1 MTIQAYLAII
11 EERQPLNEEEIAMKN
26 ILVSG
31 LINIET
37 TASVISF
44 PIEYQAIDYNFF
56 GVNSMPSGVG
66 LNLASALTT
75 LGDKVSLLSICGNDA
90 LGSVIKQE
98 LKNRNISSK
107 HILSILSQ
115 TPQSVVLYDK
125 NGKRQII
132 CDLKDAQETTYNIDI
147 FKTEAKNCD
156 CLCLCNINFSREML
170 PIAKELNKL
179 IVTDVHVISS
189 LDDEYN
195 RDFMQYADILFMSN
209 ENLGNAKSFVKE
221 TAKRFGNSIIVVGMG
236 SQGSLLYTKSDD
248 SFTELPIYKTRK
260 AVNTIGAGDALL
272 SAFTHFYT
280 NGCSPKDSL
289 KLASIFASYKIG
301 DKSASSGF
309 LTEQEL
315 LKLAENI

>member
-1 MTIQAYLAII
+1 
-11 EERQPLNEEEIAMKN
+11 MKN

-37 TASVISF
+37 TASVKSF
-44 PIEYQAIDYNFF
+44 PIEYQPIDYNFF
-56 GVNSMPSGVG
+56 GVSSMPSGVG

-75 LGDKVSLLSICGNDA
+75 LGDKVSLLSVCGNDT
-90 LGSVIKQE
+90 LGSVIRQE
-98 LKNRNISSK
+98 LNNRNIGSQN
-107 HILSILSQ
+107 ILPILSQ
-115 TPQSVVLYDK
+115 TPQSVVLYDT

-132 CDLKDAQETTYNIDI
+132 CDLKDTQDITYDIDI
-147 FKTEAKNCD
+147 FKSEAEKCD
-156 CLCLCNINFSREML
+156 CLCLCNINFSRAML
-170 PIAKELNKL
+170 SEAKNMGKL
-179 IVTDVHVISS
+179 VVTDVHVISS

-195 RDFMQYADILFMSN
+195 REFMQYADILFMSN
-209 ENLGNAKSFVKE
+209 ENITDIRSFVKE

-236 SQGSLLYTKSDD
+236 SQGSMLYTKSDD
-248 SFTELPIYKTRK
+248 SFTEIPIYKTRRP
-260 AVNTIGAGDALL
+260 VNTIGAGDALL
-272 SAFTHFYT
+272 SAFTHFYI

-315 LKLAENI
+315 LKLAEMYK

>member
-1 MTIQAYLAII
+1 
-11 EERQPLNEEEIAMKN
+11 MKN

-37 TASVISF
+37 TASVHSF
-44 PIEYQAIDYNFF
+44 PIEYQPIDYNFF
-56 GVNSMPSGVG
+56 GINSMPSGVG
-66 LNLASALTT
+66 LNLASAMTI
-75 LGDKVSLLSICGNDA
+75 LGDKVSLLSVCGNDTF
-90 LGSVIKQE
+90 GSVIKQE
-98 LKNRNISSK
+98 LENRSISSK
-107 HILSILSQ
+107 NIIPILSQ
-115 TPQSVVLYDK
+115 TPQSVVLYDT

-132 CDLKDAQETTYNIDI
+132 CDLKDAQESLYNIDI
-147 FKTEAKNCD
+147 FKAQAEKCD
-156 CLCLCNINFSREML
+156 CVCLCNINFSRAML
-170 PIAKELNKL
+170 PVAKELNKP

-209 ENLGNAKSFVKE
+209 ENISDVKLFVKE
-221 TAKRFGNSIIVVGMG
+221 AAKSFGNSIIVVGMG
-236 SQGSLLYTKSDD
+236 SQGSLLYTKADD

-260 AVNTIGAGDALL
+260 PVNTIGAGDALL
-272 SAFTHFYT
+272 SAFTHFYI

-301 DKSASSGF
+301 DKNASSGF

-315 LKLAENI
+315 LSLAEKF

>member
-1 MTIQAYLAII
+1 
-11 EERQPLNEEEIAMKN
+11 
-26 ILVSG
+26 
-31 LINIET
+31 
-37 TASVISF
+37 
-44 PIEYQAIDYNFF
+44 
-56 GVNSMPSGVG
+56 
-66 LNLASALTT
+66 
-75 LGDKVSLLSICGNDA
+75 
-90 LGSVIKQE
+90 
-98 LKNRNISSK
+98 
-107 HILSILSQ
+107 
-115 TPQSVVLYDK
+115 
-125 NGKRQII
+125 
-132 CDLKDAQETTYNIDI
+132 
-147 FKTEAKNCD
+147 
-156 CLCLCNINFSREML
+156 ML

-248 SFTELPIYKTRK
+248 TFTELPIYKTRK

>member
-1 MTIQAYLAII
+1 
-11 EERQPLNEEEIAMKN
+11 MKN

-37 TASVISF
+37 TASVHSF
-44 PIEYQAIDYNFF
+44 PIEYQPIDYNFF
-56 GVNSMPSGVG
+56 GINSMPSGVG
-66 LNLASALTT
+66 LNLASAMTT
-75 LGDKVSLLSICGNDA
+75 LGDKVSLLSVCGNDTF
-90 LGSVIKQE
+90 GSVVKQE
-98 LKNRNISSK
+98 LENRSINSKNI
-107 HILSILSQ
+107 IPILSQ
-115 TPQSVVLYDK
+115 TPQSVVLYDT

-132 CDLKDAQETTYNIDI
+132 CDLKDAQESLYNIDI
-147 FKTEAKNCD
+147 FKAEAEKCD
-156 CLCLCNINFSREML
+156 CVCLCNINFSRAML
-170 PIAKELNKL
+170 PVAKELNKP

-209 ENLGNAKSFVKE
+209 ENISDVKLFVKE
-221 TAKRFGNSIIVVGMG
+221 AAKRFGNSIIVVGMG
-236 SQGSLLYTKSDD
+236 SQGSLLYTKADD

-260 AVNTIGAGDALL
+260 PVNTIGAGDALL
-272 SAFTHFYT
+272 SAFTHFYI

-301 DKSASSGF
+301 DKNASLGF

-315 LKLAENI
+315 LSLAEKF

>member
-1 MTIQAYLAII
+1 
-11 EERQPLNEEEIAMKN
+11 MKN

-37 TASVISF
+37 TALIGPF
-44 PIEYQAIDYNFF
+44 PIEYQPIDYNFF

-66 LNLASALTT
+66 LNLASALTK
-75 LGDKVSLLSICGNDA
+75 LGDKVSLLSVCGDDT
-90 LGSVIKQE
+90 LGLVIKQE
-98 LKNRNISSK
+98 LAERNINHK
-107 HILSILSQ
+107 NILPILSQ

-125 NGKRQII
+125 SGKRQII
-132 CDLKDAQETTYNIDI
+132 CDLKDSQESSYNIDI
-147 FKTEAKNCD
+147 FKAEAEKCD
-156 CLCLCNINFSREML
+156 CLCLCNINFSRAML
-170 PIAKELNKL
+170 PIAKSFNKP

-209 ENLGNAKSFVKE
+209 ENLRDARLFVKE
-221 TAKRFGNSIIVVGMG
+221 TEKLYGNSIIVVGMG
-236 SQGSLLYTKSDD
+236 SQGSLLYTKADN

-260 AVNTIGAGDALL
+260 PVNTVGAGDALL
-272 SAFTHFYT
+272 SAFTHFYI
-280 NGCSPKDSL
+280 NGYSPKDSL

-315 LKLAENI
+315 LKLAETL

>member
-1 MTIQAYLAII
+1 
-11 EERQPLNEEEIAMKN
+11 MKN

-37 TASVISF
+37 TASVHSF
-44 PIEYQAIDYNFF
+44 PIEYQPIDYNFF
-56 GVNSMPSGVG
+56 GINSMPSGVG
-66 LNLASALTT
+66 LNLASAMTT
-75 LGDKVSLLSICGNDA
+75 LGDKVSLLSVCGNDTF
-90 LGSVIKQE
+90 GSVIKQE
-98 LKNRNISSK
+98 LENRSINSKNI
-107 HILSILSQ
+107 IPILSQ
-115 TPQSVVLYDK
+115 TPQSVVLYDT

-132 CDLKDAQETTYNIDI
+132 CDLKDAQESLYNIDI
-147 FKTEAKNCD
+147 FKAEAEKCD
-156 CLCLCNINFSREML
+156 CVCLCNINFSRAML
-170 PIAKELNKL
+170 PVAKELNKP

-209 ENLGNAKSFVKE
+209 ENIGDVKLFVKE
-221 TAKRFGNSIIVVGMG
+221 AAKRFGNSIIVVGMG
-236 SQGSLLYTKSDD
+236 SQGSLLYTKADD

-260 AVNTIGAGDALL
+260 PVNTIGAGDALL
-272 SAFTHFYT
+272 SAFTHFYI

-301 DKSASSGF
+301 DKNASLGF

-315 LKLAENI
+315 LSLAEKF

>member
-1 MTIQAYLAII
+1 
-11 EERQPLNEEEIAMKN
+11 MKN

-37 TASVISF
+37 TASVKSF
-44 PIEYQAIDYNFF
+44 PIEYQPIDYNFF
-56 GVNSMPSGVG
+56 GVSSMPSGVG

-75 LGDKVSLLSICGNDA
+75 LGDKVSLLSVCGNDT
-90 LGSVIKQE
+90 LGSVIRQE
-98 LKNRNISSK
+98 LNNRNIGSQN
-107 HILSILSQ
+107 ILPILSQ
-115 TPQSVVLYDK
+115 TPQSVVLYDT

-132 CDLKDAQETTYNIDI
+132 CDLKDTQDITYDIDI
-147 FKTEAKNCD
+147 FKSEAEKCD
-156 CLCLCNINFSREML
+156 CLCLCNINFSRAML
-170 PIAKELNKL
+170 SEAKNMGKL
-179 IVTDVHVISS
+179 VVTDVHVISS

-195 RDFMQYADILFMSN
+195 REFMQYADILFMSN
-209 ENLGNAKSFVKE
+209 ENITDIRSFVKE

-236 SQGSLLYTKSDD
+236 SQGSMLYTKSDD
-248 SFTELPIYKTRK
+248 SFTELPIYKTRRP
-260 AVNTIGAGDALL
+260 VNTIGAGDALL
-272 SAFTHFYT
+272 SAFTHFYI

-315 LKLAENI
+315 LKLAEMYK

>member
-1 MTIQAYLAII
+1 
-11 EERQPLNEEEIAMKN
+11 MKN

-37 TASVISF
+37 TALIGSF
-44 PIEYQAIDYNFF
+44 PIEYQPIDYNFF

-66 LNLASALTT
+66 LNLASALTK
-75 LGDKVSLLSICGNDA
+75 LGDKVSLLSVCGDDT
-90 LGSVIKQE
+90 LGLVIKQE
-98 LKNRNISSK
+98 LAERNINHK
-107 HILSILSQ
+107 NILPILSQ

-125 NGKRQII
+125 SGKRQII
-132 CDLKDAQETTYNIDI
+132 CDLKDSQESSYNIDI
-147 FKTEAKNCD
+147 FKAEAEKCD
-156 CLCLCNINFSREML
+156 CLCLCNINFSRAML
-170 PIAKELNKL
+170 PIAKSFNKP

-209 ENLGNAKSFVKE
+209 ENLRDARLFVKE
-221 TAKRFGNSIIVVGMG
+221 TEKLYGNSIIVVGMG
-236 SQGSLLYTKSDD
+236 SQGSLLYTKADN

-260 AVNTIGAGDALL
+260 PVNTVGAGDALL
-272 SAFTHFYT
+272 SAFTHFYI
-280 NGCSPKDSL
+280 NGYSPKDSL

-315 LKLAENI
+315 LKLAETL

>member
-1 MTIQAYLAII
+1 
-11 EERQPLNEEEIAMKN
+11 MKN

-37 TASVISF
+37 TALIGSF
-44 PIEYQAIDYNFF
+44 PIEYQPIDYNFF

-66 LNLASALTT
+66 LNLASALTK
-75 LGDKVSLLSICGNDA
+75 LGDKVSLLSVCGDDT
-90 LGSVIKQE
+90 LGLVIKQE
-98 LKNRNISSK
+98 LAERNINHK
-107 HILSILSQ
+107 NILPILSQ

-125 NGKRQII
+125 SGKRQII
-132 CDLKDAQETTYNIDI
+132 CDLKDSQESSYNIDI
-147 FKTEAKNCD
+147 FKAEAEKCD
-156 CLCLCNINFSREML
+156 CLCLCNINFSRAML
-170 PIAKELNKL
+170 PIAKSFNKP

-209 ENLGNAKSFVKE
+209 ENLRDAKLFVKE
-221 TAKRFGNSIIVVGMG
+221 TEKLYGNSIIVVGMG
-236 SQGSLLYTKSDD
+236 SQGSLLYTKADN

-260 AVNTIGAGDALL
+260 PVNTVGAGDALL
-272 SAFTHFYT
+272 SAFTHFYI
-280 NGCSPKDSL
+280 NGYSPKDSL

-315 LKLAENI
+315 LKLAETL

>member
-1 MTIQAYLAII
+1 
-11 EERQPLNEEEIAMKN
+11 MKN

-37 TASVISF
+37 TASVHSF
-44 PIEYQAIDYNFF
+44 PIEYQPIDYNFF
-56 GVNSMPSGVG
+56 GINSMPSGVG
-66 LNLASALTT
+66 LNLASAMTT
-75 LGDKVSLLSICGNDA
+75 LGDKVSLLSVCGNDTF
-90 LGSVIKQE
+90 GSVIKQE
-98 LKNRNISSK
+98 LENRSISSEN
-107 HILSILSQ
+107 IIPILSQ
-115 TPQSVVLYDK
+115 TPQSVVLYDT

-132 CDLKDAQETTYNIDI
+132 CDLKDAQESLYNIDI
-147 FKTEAKNCD
+147 FKAQAEKCD
-156 CLCLCNINFSREML
+156 CVCLCNINFSRAML
-170 PIAKELNKL
+170 PVAKELNKP

-209 ENLGNAKSFVKE
+209 ENISDVKLFVKE
-221 TAKRFGNSIIVVGMG
+221 AAKSFGNSIIVVGMG
-236 SQGSLLYTKSDD
+236 SQGSLLYTKADD

-260 AVNTIGAGDALL
+260 PVNTIGAGDALL
-272 SAFTHFYT
+272 SAFTHFYI

-301 DKSASSGF
+301 DKNASSGF

-315 LKLAENI
+315 LSLAEKF